1 MKYLLMGVLAIA
13 CVSCNFSEKKKETHQ
28 SIALESST
36 FQNELQISIQKGS
49 DLYLDFCIRCHLA
62 DGKGV
67 EKSFP
72 PLANADYLIEERTE
86 SIKAVKYG
94 QSGEITVNGITYNNV
109 MAPMGL
115 SDQEVADVM
124 NYVMNSWG
132 NKQQIMVTKKEV
144 AAVEK

>member
-1 MKYLLMGVLAIA
+1 MKYLLIGLFAIA
-13 CVSCNFSEKKKETHQ
+13 CVSCNFSEEKKETNQ
-28 SIALESST
+28 SVALELGSS
-36 FQNELQISIQKGS
+36 QNELQISIQNGNE
-49 DLYLDFCIRCHLA
+49 LYLDFCIRCHLA
-62 DGKGV
+62 DGKGI
-67 EKSFP
+67 ENSFP
-72 PLANADYLIEERTE
+72 PLANADYLIEERSE